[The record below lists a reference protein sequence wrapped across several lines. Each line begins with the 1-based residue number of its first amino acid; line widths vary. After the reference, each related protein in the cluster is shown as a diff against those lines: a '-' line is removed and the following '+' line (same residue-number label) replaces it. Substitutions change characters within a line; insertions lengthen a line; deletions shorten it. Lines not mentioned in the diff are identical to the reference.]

1 MKSKLKKIY
10 AGAAESRNRAKER
23 QREREKA
30 SERERERERVSNGPH
45 GAYFMWQTRS

>member
-1 MKSKLKKIY
+1 MRVLPRVEI
-10 AGAAESRNRAKER
+10 ER
-23 QREREKA
+23 MREREREREKA